1 MAEKIISVKINVDD
15 KSLEQLEGD
24 LQGIGMELQS
34 LEQTASKFSLE
45 DKLAAAD
52 GAIKTMA
59 GSLQAVVGT
68 LGLLGIESEKFG
80 DFEKKAASAIALG
93 MGLKDMSEGVGKLA
107 LAWDKAGLSAK
118 LFGTTAKTALVAT
131 GIGAFVVL
139 LGTVVAYWDE
149 IISAVDGVSVAQK
162 DLLETQEASTAEQ
175 QRQLDAVSQQENILK
190 LQGKTEREILELK
203 MKETNE
209 VITALEAQVE
219 TQKKVKDAQVAAAA
233 RNQMIL
239 QGFVRFLTIPITIL
253 LGAVDALTLG
263 LEKIGVLSEGGAT
276 NLEESF
282 SGGIAKFIFDPDEV
296 NKKGDETIQA
306 TEDQIT
312 KLKNQRAGFQ
322 LAVNKIDNDA
332 AQKVKDQQDKTKA
345 ESDKAEDDRLKSLEA
360 IRKDYVK
367 RAEDD
372 AAQTELEKVQLEEQ
386 RALDELT
393 RLEANLEQKKQI
405 EDYYRQLKRIAEEED
420 DQKAKEKSQKDQ
432 QDAYN
437 LAMENI
443 QMEYDMA
450 QEKIYVRS
458 MIVDA
463 VSQLAGEETAIGKAA
478 FIAQQALRIDDL
490 VATAKAA
497 LQKIAIDQAGTG
509 ADIGKGFAAT
519 LKAGFPANVPYLIA
533 YAAQA
538 AAIVASTVSAFSKA
552 KSTVSKVGGVSG
564 GSMSAPSIQA
574 PGTPGGANNNLAI
587 NAPQFQPEER
597 AIRTYVLSGDVT
609 SSQEA
614 DAKLNRRRSL
624 G

>member
-24 LQGIGMELQS
+24 LKNVGVELQKI
-34 LEQTASKFSLE
+34 ETASTKFSLE

-93 MGLKDMSEGVGKLA
+93 MGVKDLSEGVGKLA
-107 LAWDKAGLSAK
+107 LAWNKAGLSAK

-239 QGFVRFLTIPITIL
+239 QGFVRFLTIPITLL

-282 SGGIAKFIFDPDEV
+282 SGGIAKFIFISYSF
-296 NKKGDETIQA
+296 KYSKLSKY
-306 TEDQIT
+306 IT
-312 KLKNQRAGFQ
+312 VPLKSLYNSSNDFV
-322 LAVNKIDNDA
+322 VNKISTFA
-332 AQKVKDQQDKTKA
+332 SFKT
-345 ESDKAEDDRLKSLEA
+345 
-360 IRKDYVK
+360 
-367 RAEDD
+367 
-372 AAQTELEKVQLEEQ
+372 
-386 RALDELT
+386 
-393 RLEANLEQKKQI
+393 
-405 EDYYRQLKRIAEEED
+405 
-420 DQKAKEKSQKDQ
+420 
-432 QDAYN
+432 
-437 LAMENI
+437 
-443 QMEYDMA
+443 
-450 QEKIYVRS
+450 
-458 MIVDA
+458 
-463 VSQLAGEETAIGKAA
+463 
-478 FIAQQALRIDDL
+478 
-490 VATAKAA
+490 
-497 LQKIAIDQAGTG
+497 
-509 ADIGKGFAAT
+509 
-519 LKAGFPANVPYLIA
+519 
-533 YAAQA
+533 
-538 AAIVASTVSAFSKA
+538 
-552 KSTVSKVGGVSG
+552 
-564 GSMSAPSIQA
+564 
-574 PGTPGGANNNLAI
+574 
-587 NAPQFQPEER
+587 
-597 AIRTYVLSGDVT
+597 
-609 SSQEA
+609 
-614 DAKLNRRRSL
+614 
-624 G
+624 

>member
-24 LQGIGMELQS
+24 LKGIGAEIQKVENKAQGL
-34 LEQTASKFSLE
+34 SLE
-45 DKLAAAD
+45 DKLNAAD
-52 GAIKTMA
+52 GAIKVMA
-59 GSLQAVVGT
+59 GSLQTAVGA
-68 LGLLGIESEKFG
+68 LGLLGVESEKFG

-93 MGLKDMSEGVGKLA
+93 MGIKDMSEGVGKLA
-107 LAWDKAGLSAK
+107 KSWNTAGMSAK

-149 IISAVDGVSVAQK
+149 ITSAVDGVSVAQK

-175 QRQLDAVSQQENILK
+175 QRQLDAVSQQENILR

-203 MKETNE
+203 MKETDE
-209 VITALEAQVE
+209 VVTALEAQVQ
-219 TQKKVKDAQVAAAA
+219 TQKEVKNAQVAAAA

-239 QGFVRFLTIPITIL
+239 QGMVRFILAPLTLIL
-253 LGAVDALTLG
+253 GTVDAITAAVS
-263 LEKIGVLSEGGAT
+263 KIPGVGDIAT

-282 SGGIAKFIFDPDEV
+282 SGGIASLIFDPEEV

-322 LAVNKIDNDA
+322 LAVNKIDSDA
-332 AQKVKDQQDKTKA
+332 AQKVKDQQAKTKA
-345 ESDKAEDDRLKSLEA
+345 ESDKAEEDRLKSLED
-360 IRKDYVK
+360 IRKDYTK

-372 AAQTELEKVQLEEQ
+372 AAQTELQKVELEEQ

-393 RLEANLEQKKQI
+393 RLKATEEQKLQI
-405 EDYYRQLKRIAEEED
+405 INYYKQLKEIAQKED
-420 DQKAKEKSQKDQ
+420 DEKAKEKAEKDQ

-437 LAMENI
+437 KAMDSI

-463 VSQLAGEETAIGKAA
+463 ISQLAGEETAIGKAA
-478 FIAQQALRIDDL
+478 FIAQQALRIQDL
-490 VATAKAA
+490 MATAKVA
-497 LQKIAIDQAGTG
+497 LEKIAIDAAGTG
-509 ADIGKGFAAT
+509 ADVGKGFAAT
-519 LKAGFPANVPYLIA
+519 LKAGFPQNVPYLIA
-533 YAAQA
+533 YGLQA
-538 AAIVASTVSAFSKA
+538 AAIVSSTIKAFKKSKDTISQA
-552 KSTVSKVGGVSG
+552 GGVGGGTSI
-564 GSMSAPSIQA
+564 SAPSIQA
-574 PGTPGGANNNLAI
+574 PGTPGGANNNLALD
-587 NAPQFQPEER
+587 APQFQPQER

-614 DAKLNRRRSL
+614 DAKLSRRRSV

>member
-24 LQGIGMELQS
+24 LKNVGVELQKI
-34 LEQTASKFSLE
+34 ETASTKFSLE

-93 MGLKDMSEGVGKLA
+93 MGVKDLSEGVGKLA
-107 LAWDKAGLSAK
+107 LAWNKAGLSAK

-239 QGFVRFLTIPITIL
+239 QGFVRFLTIPITLL

-332 AQKVKDQQDKTKA
+332 AQKVKDQQAKTKA
-345 ESDKAEDDRLKSLEA
+345 ESDKAEDDRLKSLED
-360 IRKDYVK
+360 IRKEYAK

-372 AAQTELEKVQLEEQ
+372 AAQTNLQKVELEEQ
-386 RALDELT
+386 RAIAA
-393 RLEANLEQKKQI
+393 LEALRATEEQKQQI
-405 EDYYRQLKRIAEEED
+405 IDYYRQLKDAAADEDLQNEIDRI
-420 DQKAKEKSQKDQ
+420 
-432 QDAYN
+432 N
-437 LAMENI
+437 
-443 QMEYDMA
+443 
-450 QEKIYVRS
+450 QEKIAAAELQAFKVS
-458 MIVDA
+458 IV
-463 VSQLAGEETAIGKAA
+463 
-478 FIAQQALRIDDL
+478 
-490 VATAKAA
+490 
-497 LQKIAIDQAGTG
+497 
-509 ADIGKGFAAT
+509 
-519 LKAGFPANVPYLIA
+519 
-533 YAAQA
+533 AQA
-538 AAIVASTVSAFSKA
+538 AVDIADMLTMLFEGSKEAAIASVVIEKAASIAGIIANTAVGNAKIIATLGPVAGAPFVLANKIGAGAAIISTVAAAGKA
-552 KSTVSKVGGVSG
+552 ISQINNPSSG
-564 GSMSAPSIQA
+564 GGSSSSIPSGGNI
-574 PGTPGGANNNLAI
+574 PGGASVNQNLAI

-597 AIRTYVLSGDVT
+597 AVRTYVLSGDVT